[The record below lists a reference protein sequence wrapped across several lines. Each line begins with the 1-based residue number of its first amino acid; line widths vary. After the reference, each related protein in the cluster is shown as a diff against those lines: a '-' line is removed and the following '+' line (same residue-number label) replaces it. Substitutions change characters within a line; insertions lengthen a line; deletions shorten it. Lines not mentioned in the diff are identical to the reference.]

1 MLYKYRNHSDIPSYM
16 KSYLITVSGAPY
28 IEAVPVSHIN
38 DFLNGVEEWE
48 GDYEPSERASQL
60 VH

>member
-1 MLYKYRNHSDIPSYM
+1 M

-28 IEAVPVSHIN
+28 IEAVPVSQIN

>member
-1 MLYKYRNHSDIPSYM
+1 MIYKYRNHSDIPSYM
-16 KSYLITVSGAPY
+16 ISYLISVSGAPY
-28 IEAVPVSHIN
+28 FEAVSISQIN

-48 GDYEPSERASQL
+48 GDYEPSERASIL